1 MKKLL
6 AEKQLEQKKKGSKII
21 YVIIAL
27 FVLLSVVRI
36 FVANRLVDYSQKL
49 HTLEVKESEL
59 TTENAGLFLQY
70 AKFSS
75 LSFLKD
81 KALKT
86 GFIETTKVTYFDHEF
101 LYSFAS
107 SNHNL

>member
-21 YVIIAL
+21 YVIVAL

-49 HTLEVKESEL
+49 HVMEIKENDL
-59 TTENAGLFLQY
+59 TIENSKLSLTY

-75 LSFLKD
+75 LAYLKD
-81 KALKT
+81 KALNS
-86 GFIETTKVTYFDHEF
+86 GFIETTKISYIDHEF
-101 LYSFAS
+101 LYSFTGFG
-107 SNHNL
+107 HNF